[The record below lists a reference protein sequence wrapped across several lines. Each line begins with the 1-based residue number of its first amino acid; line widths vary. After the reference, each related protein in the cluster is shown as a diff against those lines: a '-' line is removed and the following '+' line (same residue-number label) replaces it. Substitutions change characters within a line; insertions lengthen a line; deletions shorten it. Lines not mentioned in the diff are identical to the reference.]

1 MGYIPWDHK
10 KSNMTKRLTK
20 HNTAITQNT
29 YQQPLSLLEC
39 VCVYLSER
47 EKKRLEKRG
56 KGDLVRRE
64 KISISTDVPD
74 LNPDLRSF

>member
-1 MGYIPWDHK
+1 
-10 KSNMTKRLTK
+10 MTKRLTK

-64 KISISTDVPD
+64 KNFNFNGCSRPESRPQIF
-74 LNPDLRSF
+74 LMA